1 MTQETADGKGL
12 CCRHMPAQT
21 WEAMRTWSAV
31 KQAIG
36 QFCPF
41 LAGKMTTWPRPGLP
55 GLHRLDK
62 IVSSSTVDPKFPRAN
77 FSPSV
82 VSVLVHCAEKGP
94 RASVP
99 HWEKWLHCVV
109 MPAEVM
115 TWWCA
120 CCPCPTPAERVTVP
134 CGPLPR
140 WRQLPFQPHPRAPN
154 PSFLRPLTLSL
165 TSGQRE
171 PAGQG
176 SRLSM
181 SSQGPAEH
189 KDSVS
194 SPAMSE
200 LRRWMDLS
208 SLVPQTFSPE

>member
-41 LAGKMTTWPRPGLP
+41 LAGKMATWPRPGLP

-115 TWWCA
+115 TWWCV

-140 WRQLPFQPHPRAPN
+140 WRQLPFQHTQGRQTPPSCVLSPRALLLDRESPRDRD
-154 PSFLRPLTLSL
+154 PGSACLPRAQLS
-165 TSGQRE
+165 TRTQF
-171 PAGQG
+171 
-176 SRLSM
+176 RL
-181 SSQGPAEH
+181 QPC
-189 KDSVS
+189 
-194 SPAMSE
+194 
-200 LRRWMDLS
+200 
-208 SLVPQTFSPE
+208 QN